1 MGSKEDV
8 LDRESFI
15 KYIIDLVTVVSE
27 NRKSC
32 CFAIEGEWGSGKSFV
47 LEKVQEYLQAEQT
60 EQTNGDKF
68 FVARYDCWEYDYYEE
83 PVVAIISVLGDA
95 IDQCINLISE
105 DAKVQLLEAAKNT
118 ITTAI
123 AKIVELKTGI
133 NIKEYIGDPAE
144 EKKVYDQYLGFKD
157 AIEKVREA
165 LKQIAQD
172 QTIVIIVDE
181 LDRCLPPYTIKVLER
196 IHHIFNELENVVVII
211 AMEKKQIKNS
221 LHQIYGG
228 EMDVEK
234 YLKKFISFSVK
245 LDNGSARNFISKYAD
260 FMNMFEIRQN
270 DEMET
275 FLRCITS
282 GLDIRTQEKIFEKA
296 ESMHRLLAT
305 SEKMESEIL
314 AFEIL
319 ALCIKEKTSEMDMEW
334 VIKTSNYSNIKE
346 KVGKEYYADIRTY
359 AENIR
364 NYSTRMSNGGYY
376 CKKEKFTDKLVFII
390 SGLDDEFQCG
400 FCGSYYCEDKTIK
413 EEIEFAKKMYTLLN
427 V

>member
-1 MGSKEDV
+1 MSNKEDV
-8 LDRESFI
+8 LGRRKFI
-15 KYIIDLVTVVSE
+15 NYIINLVTMISE

-47 LEKVQEYLQAEQT
+47 LEKVQEYLQAEQA
-60 EQTNGDKF
+60 EERGGDKF
-68 FVARYDCWEYDYYEE
+68 FVARYDCWKYDYYEE

-95 IDQCINLISE
+95 IDQYINLISE
-105 DAKVQLLEAAKNT
+105 KAKAQLLETAKSA

-123 AKIVELKTGI
+123 AQIVESKTGI
-133 NIKEYIGDPAE
+133 NIKEYIGTPAE
-144 EKKVYDQYLGFKD
+144 ETKLYDRYFGFKD

-172 QTIVIIVDE
+172 QTVVIIVDE

-211 AMEKKQIKNS
+211 AMEKKQIENS
-221 LHQIYGG
+221 LHQIYSE
-228 EMDVEK
+228 EMDAEK

-245 LDNGSARNFISKYAD
+245 LDNGSARNFITKYAD
-260 FMNMFEIRQN
+260 FMNMFEIRQE
-270 DEMET
+270 DEMEA
-275 FLRCITS
+275 FLTNITS

-296 ESMHRLLAT
+296 ESIHRVSIVA
-305 SEKMESEIL
+305 EKMKSEIL

-319 ALCIKEKTSEMDMEW
+319 ALCVKEKTSVMNMEW
-334 VIKTSNYSNIKE
+334 VAEMSEYPDIE
-346 KVGKEYYADIRTY
+346 RRVGTAYYATIRSY

-364 NYSTRMSNGGYY
+364 NSSRLMPHGGYL
-376 CKKEKFTDKLVFII
+376 CREEKFTDKLIFII
-390 SGLDDEFQCG
+390 SGLKHEAQYG
-400 FCGSYYCEDKTIK
+400 FSGGYYCEDSTIEK
-413 EEIEFAKKMYTLLN
+413 EIDFAKKMYNLLN